1 MERSAGPIRRDPIA
15 NLGLC
20 SSCCAHMY
28 VYVYVHARTHDTHA
42 DDNKMAARVG
52 GEIENGGG
60 E

>member
-1 MERSAGPIRRDPIA
+1 MTQLRIWACAVVVLTRTRASHVRVY
-15 NLGLC
+15 
-20 SSCCAHMY
+20 SSH
-28 VYVYVHARTHDTHA
+28 T